1 LKLNLPHENAGAG
14 GGGLGLRHM
23 AGSLQ
28 RDGESCV
35 SQGIGGSE
43 SNESQGGGDG
53 LIELAGI
60 AQGANET
67 VVRFSD
73 CLDIFWI
80 GGDGGAKGLCRFSG
94 IAGSEQVKATLGE
107 RFGAGSVGRGHG

>member
-1 LKLNLPHENAGAG
+1 LKLNLPLENASAG
-14 GGGLGLRHM
+14 GGSLGLRHV
-23 AGSLQ
+23 AGGLQ
-28 RDGESCV
+28 GDGESCV

-43 SNESQGGGDG
+43 GSERKGGSDG
-53 LIELAGI
+53 LIELAGV

-94 IAGSEQVKATLGE
+94 IAGSEQIKATLGE
-107 RFGAGSVGRGHG
+107 RFGAGSFGRGHG